1 MNRKGKNEDIL
12 IWPFNRN
19 EAYIMKSGYQV
30 LKDERKIE
38 GGNGASSSH
47 IVDGKIWKIIWSMK
61 IPSKVKVFIWKLCVD
76 AIPCFYELWKR
87 KIKNSSDCPV
97 RGREPETIEHILF
110 LCEWTK
116 GVWFSACSG
125 LRLDRNTMTR
135 FDVWLQ
141 KVVGG
146 LRGNKDCLGLSGL
159 WAKVRSWDW
168 VV

>member
-1 MNRKGKNEDIL
+1 MN
-12 IWPFNRN
+12 
-19 EAYIMKSGYQV
+19 
-30 LKDERKIE
+30 
-38 GGNGASSSH
+38 
-47 IVDGKIWKIIWSMK
+47 GKIWKIIWSMK

-97 RGREPETIEHILF
+97 CRRELETIEYMLF
-110 LCEWTK
+110 LCEWTM
-116 GVWFSACSG
+116 GVWCNACSG

-141 KVVGG
+141 KVVER
-146 LRGNKDCLGLSGL
+146 LRGNKEGNELMLTKIILTCWNVWKKGCVVVFLKKQVQVLGVISRNDNGTKRGERNGKKDGEMDCS
-159 WAKVRSWDW
+159 KER